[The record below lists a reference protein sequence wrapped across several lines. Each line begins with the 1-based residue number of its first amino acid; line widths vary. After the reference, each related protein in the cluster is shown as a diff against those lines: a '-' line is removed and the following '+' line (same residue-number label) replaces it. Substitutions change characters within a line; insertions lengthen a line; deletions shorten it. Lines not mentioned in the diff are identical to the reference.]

1 MFCPKLIPITG
12 PPLPKPQARRKPLLL
27 FLPLPPPPRVS
38 STQLFFLQLYPPGS
52 LHNWLIRFFFFFFFF
67 FTFFPQASLI
77 CQAKALEGLCLRE
90 RGGHGI
96 VSLIGKCSP
105 RYPRN
110 QKPREFERWGGGG
123 NRSLSPEEGLPSF
136 IFSPHLI
143 GETAHQGIAPAPSL
157 C

>member
-1 MFCPKLIPITG
+1 MGSFFARTHPHHG

-38 STQLFFLQLYPPGS
+38 SSPSFFFLQLYPPGS
-52 LHNWLIRFFFFFFFF
+52 LHNWLIRFFFFFFFFFF

-105 RYPRN
+105 RYP
-110 QKPREFERWGGGG
+110 
-123 NRSLSPEEGLPSF
+123 S
-136 IFSPHLI
+136 
-143 GETAHQGIAPAPSL
+143 
-157 C
+157 